1 MLKNYYVSV
10 ISTFQFLPIKDES
23 IGLVQ
28 IFNFRFVMNLHV
40 LGFDEHD
47 LTISAKCL
55 CVRDKNF
62 VESVARELLRG
73 IS

>member
-62 VESVARELLRG
+62 VVDVAQKV
-73 IS
+73 IKNI